1 MMTRAALRLFVR
13 VVERRIA
20 SGENLEDILESYP
33 NLSEEDKE
41 LIREAISN
49 G

>member
-1 MMTRAALRLFVR
+1 MTKAALRLFIR
-13 VVERRIA
+13 VIERRMA
-20 SGENLEDILESYP
+20 SGETLEDILASYP

>member
-1 MMTRAALRLFVR
+1 MTKAALRLFIR
-13 VVERRIA
+13 VIKRRID
-20 SGENLEDILESYP
+20 SGEELEDILDSYP
-33 NLSEEDKE
+33 NLSEEEKE

>member
-1 MMTRAALRLFVR
+1 MTNAALRLFIR
-13 VVERRIA
+13 VIKRRIS
-20 SGENLEDILESYP
+20 SGEELEAILDSYP
-33 NLSEEDKE
+33 NLSEEEKE